1 MADKTAISEPD
12 YDCIIIGSGMAGLYT
27 GVELLRRGGKHLR
40 VAIIERDQ
48 RVGGRAF
55 TFHGTAAG
63 RPVQWEAGA
72 GRISQEH
79 NLLLGLM
86 RRYRRKWIPI
96 GAPVQFKGSVMD
108 TCLEANQFEAAIPVM
123 LDVLADLPAEVLAR
137 STIRQ
142 LLTRIHGPVAT
153 DNYLLRFPYRAEVDT
168 MRADRALELFRGE
181 MRSHAGYGICE
192 GGLSTV
198 TEALAE
204 EFQRRGGEL
213 MLGRT
218 LQNVRQEAEDGG
230 LVRCFF
236 TGAAGGGT
244 PPPLTAYQ
252 VVLAIPCVAAAELPA
267 LAGWKTLRH
276 LTMTPLL
283 RFYGVFPKG
292 GPAGDDKLWYEGG
305 GRIVTAGHVRYMIP
319 GSAEIGSAQM
329 SYTDSQ
335 DATYWMERIATRGEE
350 GAAREI
356 VQELREWVDP
366 RIPTPV
372 YVKAHA
378 WPNGVSY
385 WLPGTYSPEEESAA
399 AVRPLP
405 ESLPGVWLC
414 GESYSLRQ
422 GWIEGALEHA
432 EQMLCGSGSRGG
444 LLHALA
450 KQTSSS
456 TKRKPKHA

>member
-1 MADKTAISEPD
+1 MDISPEPD

-27 GVELLRRGGKHLR
+27 GVELLRRSPKGSHR
-40 VAIIERDQ
+40 PRIAMIERDG

-55 TFHGTAAG
+55 TYHGKVAG
-63 RPVQWEAGA
+63 RAVQWEAGA
-72 GRISQEH
+72 GRISQDHE
-79 NLLLGLM
+79 LLLGLM

-96 GAPVQFKGSVMD
+96 GASIQFKGSAMD
-108 TCLEANQFEAAIPVM
+108 TCFQENAFEPAIPVM
-123 LDVLADLPAEVLAR
+123 LDVLAGLPAEVLAR

-142 LLTRIHGPVAT
+142 LLTRIHGPAAT
-153 DNYLLRFPYRAEVDT
+153 DNYLLRFPYRAELDI
-168 MRADRALELFRGE
+168 MRADRALELFRAE
-181 MRSHAGYGICE
+181 MRAHEGYGICE

-204 EFQRRGGEL
+204 DFQRRGGEL

-218 LQNVRQEAEDGG
+218 LQNVVQEAKGADSG

-236 TGAAGGGT
+236 KGSGDSSAD
-244 PPPLTAYQ
+244 PLTARH

-267 LAGWKTLRH
+267 LADWKTLRH

-292 GPAGDDKLWYEGG
+292 GPAGDDKLWYENG
-305 GRIVTAGHVRYMIP
+305 GRIITAGHVRYMIP
-319 GSAEIGSAQM
+319 GSADIGSAQM

-335 DATYWMERIATRGEE
+335 DATYWMERIAARGEE
-350 GAAREI
+350 AVGREI

-366 RIPTPV
+366 RIPTPLFM
-372 YVKAHA
+372 KAHA
-378 WPNGVSY
+378 WPHGVSY
-385 WLPGTYSPEEESAA
+385 WLPGSYSPEEESRS

-405 ESLPGVWLC
+405 EALPGVWLC

-432 EQMLCGSGSRGG
+432 ELMLKG
-444 LLHALA
+444 LEKALKISAHTKGKARHA
-450 KQTSSS
+450 
-456 TKRKPKHA
+456 R